1 MDPVTLYGVPF
12 SLFTGRARSYL
23 IKAGIDYRE
32 EPHTSPH
39 FDAEVLPKAGGRRG
53 IPTLEFPNGDVIRDG
68 VAIVDHFEG
77 LNDEA
82 FSPKTPKQLI
92 VSCILDLIGAEG
104 MLRPAMHYRWN
115 FNEDNEEFLLIHFQ
129 NIRAMAFIRENVCP
143 MWGVTPKVHE
153 LIETYHETS
162 LQKLNAHFTR
172 HPYFLGGKPCR
183 GDFGMIAPFYGHLGR
198 DPAPLSLMQ
207 KNAVR
212 LFRWTE
218 RMNRPE
224 PDIGEFENR
233 EESYLPD
240 DEVPQTLI
248 EALAHFATDLVPE
261 TQAACVTINE
271 WLAENRVLPSGTEV
285 QRGVAM
291 CRFDVNGIEVEAI
304 AQPFRFYVLK
314 RMQDAYESFS
324 KDEKAEVDIML
335 HACNMRELIDL
346 KLDRDI
352 GRDRNLEVWM

>member
-1 MDPVTLYGVPF
+1 
-12 SLFTGRARSYL
+12 
-23 IKAGIDYRE
+23 
-32 EPHTSPH
+32 
-39 FDAEVLPKAGGRRG
+39 
-53 IPTLEFPNGDVIRDG
+53 
-68 VAIVDHFEG
+68 
-77 LNDEA
+77 
-82 FSPKTPKQLI
+82 
-92 VSCILDLIGAEG
+92 
-104 MLRPAMHYRWN
+104 
-115 FNEDNEEFLLIHFQ
+115 
-129 NIRAMAFIRENVCP
+129 
-143 MWGVTPKVHE
+143 
-153 LIETYHETS
+153 
-162 LQKLNAHFTR
+162 
-172 HPYFLGGKPCR
+172 
-183 GDFGMIAPFYGHLGR
+183 MIAPFYGHLGR

-261 TQAACVTINE
+261 TQAACVAINE
-271 WLAENRVLPSGTEV
+271 WLAENKDLPSGTEV

-324 KDEKAEVDIML
+324 KDEKTEVDIML
-335 HACNMRELIDL
+335 HACNMKELLDL
-346 KLDRDI
+346 KLNRAI
-352 GRDRNLEVWM
+352 GRAGNLEVWM